1 MSFHSSISSASSSV
15 ARSIEKKV
23 NEMTIADSS
32 IMDPIQEAA
41 IKRNRLNSIIITE
54 RLWCKRLEGKQLFI
68 DELKGSK

>member
-1 MSFHSSISSASSSV
+1 M
-15 ARSIEKKV
+15 

-54 RLWCKRLEGKQLFI
+54 RLWCKRLGGKQLFI